1 MSESKAIEDM
11 NEHELAEALVAH
23 PRWQYRPGMF
33 CLVGQGAYARC
44 KRLVEGD
51 KGAGVP
57 MLKDPATQGALLGLL
72 FESMSHARGLD
83 FDMEW
88 NESGPIVTTWSGEQI
103 SYGVFLGRELL
114 EHWSR

>member
-11 NEHELAEALVAH
+11 SEHELAEALVAH
-23 PRWQYRPGMF
+23 PKWQYRPGMF
-33 CLVGQGAYARC
+33 CLVGQETYALG
-44 KRLVEGD
+44 KRLVEGN

-57 MLKDPATQGALLGLL
+57 VLKDPATQGALLGLL
-72 FESMSHARGLD
+72 FESMSHARSLD

-103 SYGVFLGRELL
+103 SYGVFLGREVL
-114 EHWSR
+114 ECWSR